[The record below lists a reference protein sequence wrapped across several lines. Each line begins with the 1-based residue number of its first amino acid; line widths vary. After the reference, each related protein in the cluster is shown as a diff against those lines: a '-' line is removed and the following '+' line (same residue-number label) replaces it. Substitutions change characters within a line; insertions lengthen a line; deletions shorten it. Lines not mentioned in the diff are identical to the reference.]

1 MKYSELLDLSLEEVK
16 ERLTIERED
25 YFKLKL
31 NHVISPIENPRL
43 LGDKKRN
50 IARILTELR
59 SRENTKA

>member
-1 MKYSELLDLSLEEVK
+1 MKYSELVDLSLEEVN

-59 SRENTKA
+59 RRESTKA

>member
-1 MKYSELLDLSLEEVK
+1 MKYSEIVDLSLEEVK
-16 ERLTIERED
+16 ERLAMERDE

-43 LGDKKRN
+43 LGDKKKN

-59 SRENTKA
+59 RREIKA